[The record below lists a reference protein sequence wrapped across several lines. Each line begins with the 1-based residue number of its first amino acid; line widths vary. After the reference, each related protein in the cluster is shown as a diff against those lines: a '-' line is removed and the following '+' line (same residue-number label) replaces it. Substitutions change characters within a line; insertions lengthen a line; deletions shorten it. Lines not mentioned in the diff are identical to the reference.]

1 MNTSKAKVRKGKIV
15 VEPFDVEVPILI
27 VSEMKDVVKIWNKEI
42 RSKMPPDL
50 EEEFTD
56 GMIAA
61 VVNFPNEKGLHCFG
75 MILQEDVSDSTIVHE
90 SFHLLMKIASYKG
103 ASWSDDSDEW
113 YAYGLEK
120 IFNDVK
126 DVFNKK

>member
-1 MNTSKAKVRKGKIV
+1 MSTSKVKVRKGKIV
-15 VEPFDVEVPILI
+15 VEPFDVEVLILI
-27 VSEMKDVVKIWNKEI
+27 VSEMKDAVKFWNKEI
-42 RSKMPPDL
+42 IPKMPTDF
-50 EEEFTD
+50 EEEFND
-56 GMIAA
+56 GVIAT
-61 VVNFPNEKGLHCFG
+61 VVSFPNEEGLRCYG
-75 MILQEDVSDSTIVHE
+75 MILQENASDSTIVHE

-126 DVFNKK
+126 NVFNKK